1 MFRAEGDAEA
11 AKYSAVFKENPELAV
26 FLRKLD
32 SLRLIMKGRTT
43 LVLDTNVAPFDL
55 LKPGSEVLNSVKPA
69 ASK

>member
-1 MFRAEGDAEA
+1 M
-11 AKYSAVFKENPELAV
+11 FKENPELAE